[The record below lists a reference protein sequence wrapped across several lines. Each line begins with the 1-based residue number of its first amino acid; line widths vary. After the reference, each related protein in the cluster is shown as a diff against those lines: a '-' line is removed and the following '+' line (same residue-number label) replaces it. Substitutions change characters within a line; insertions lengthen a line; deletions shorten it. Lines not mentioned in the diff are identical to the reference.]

1 MKYLLTFFI
10 ILVTIILIP
19 NAFAQESTNIPD
31 WIKNNADWWALD
43 LIDDNSFVSGIQWLV
58 SNDIIQ
64 VPSTTVSE
72 ELESAIPNWVKN
84 TAGWWADGIISDD
97 DFVNSLQYLIK
108 VGIMV
113 VPQAEDTETLTKKIS
128 DYPDWL
134 VNNPSWQ
141 AAKEFTDSPFDN
153 FDTKYTKQ
161 EPTGPGF
168 GGGMEHRKILNSR
181 GFSGPE
187 FSSIKPPDT
196 YRVFTLGGSTTFGND
211 QFHSETWP
219 GYLQQIFDG
228 EELGVNVQVINA
240 GISGYSST
248 SEYQMLKTRLIDYQP
263 DLVIM
268 YDGWNDWY
276 QNIHVDETIQNWKS
290 VCKLGNEK

>member
-10 ILVTIILIP
+10 ILASVILIP

-141 AAKEFTDSPFDN
+141 AAKEFTDSPLIIL
-153 FDTKYTKQ
+153 
-161 EPTGPGF
+161 
-168 GGGMEHRKILNSR
+168 ILNTQNKNR
-181 GFSGPE
+181 Q
-187 FSSIKPPDT
+187 
-196 YRVFTLGGSTTFGND
+196 D
-211 QFHSETWP
+211 Q
-219 GYLQQIFDG
+219 
-228 EELGVNVQVINA
+228 V
-240 GISGYSST
+240 
-248 SEYQMLKTRLIDYQP
+248 
-263 DLVIM
+263 LV
-268 YDGWNDWY
+268 
-276 QNIHVDETIQNWKS
+276 V
-290 VCKLGNEK
+290 V